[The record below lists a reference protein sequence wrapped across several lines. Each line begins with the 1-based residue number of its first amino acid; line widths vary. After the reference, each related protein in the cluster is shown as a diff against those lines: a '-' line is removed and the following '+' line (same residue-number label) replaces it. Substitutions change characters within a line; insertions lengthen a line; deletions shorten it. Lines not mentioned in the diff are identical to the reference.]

1 MSKYNELS
9 DFEINKKVAEALGL
23 LPLLF
28 IASDVGKLIWN
39 VPSNH
44 NYGEIISQKGCE
56 LDFCC
61 TVNNAW
67 VIINTYGI
75 SLIYQDGKF
84 QFATHDGNIECTDNN
99 PLRASMIVLLCMLDG
114 DYEP

>member
-9 DFEINKKVAEALGL
+9 DFEINLRVAAELPQIYKCSLSLGYVTRGG
-23 LPLLF
+23 F
-28 IASDVGKLIWN
+28 IFD
-39 VPSNH
+39 P
-44 NYGEIISQKGCE
+44 C
-56 LDFCC
+56 
-61 TVNNAW
+61 NNPTDAMP
-67 VIINTYGI
+67 IINKYGI